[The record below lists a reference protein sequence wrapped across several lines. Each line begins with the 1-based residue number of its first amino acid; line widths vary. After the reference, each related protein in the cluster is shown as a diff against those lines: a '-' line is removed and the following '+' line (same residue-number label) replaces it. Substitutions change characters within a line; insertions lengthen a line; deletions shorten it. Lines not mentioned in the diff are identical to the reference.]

1 MLFGD
6 NIARLAHAHQ
16 MPRYAAPAPQEGQA
30 VMRHFA
36 PVSLAVAPL
45 SLGVFAR
52 STEGALV
59 ACTGAA
65 HRLPPR
71 ELGALPGAVQ
81 VPAIALR
88 ADAYLHPAATAMVE
102 PVGCR
107 RLEQPQDP
115 SPTALDSAAA
125 RRHKGSAKLPP
136 TALRTEGPGFDANQ
150 TTRALAYVRLVPS
163 A

>member
-1 MLFGD
+1 M
-6 NIARLAHAHQ
+6 
-16 MPRYAAPAPQEGQA
+16 
-30 VMRHFA
+30 MRHFAPVSLAVA

-52 STEGALV
+52 STDGALV

-88 ADAYLHPAATAMVE
+88 ADAHLHPAATAMVE

-107 RLEQPQDP
+107 CLEQPQDP

-125 RRHKGSAKLPP
+125 RRIAVGTSVTGRPPHK
-136 TALRTEGPGFDANQ
+136 TE
-150 TTRALAYVRLVPS
+150 RALFRHS
-163 A
+163 ASTLGD

>member
-52 STEGALV
+52 STDGALV

-88 ADAYLHPAATAMVE
+88 ADAHLHPAATAMVE

-107 RLEQPQDP
+107 CLEQPQDP

-125 RRHKGSAKLPP
+125 RRIAVGTSVTGRPPHK
-136 TALRTEGPGFDANQ
+136 TE
-150 TTRALAYVRLVPS
+150 RALFRHS
-163 A
+163 ASTLGD

>member
-1 MLFGD
+1 M
-6 NIARLAHAHQ
+6 
-16 MPRYAAPAPQEGQA
+16 
-30 VMRHFA
+30 MRHFAPVSLAVA

-52 STEGALV
+52 STQGALV

-65 HRLPPR
+65 HRLPPC